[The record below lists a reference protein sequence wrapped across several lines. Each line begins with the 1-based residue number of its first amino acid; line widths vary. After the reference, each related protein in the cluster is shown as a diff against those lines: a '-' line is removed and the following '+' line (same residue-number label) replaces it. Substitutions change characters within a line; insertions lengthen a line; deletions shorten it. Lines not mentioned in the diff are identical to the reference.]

1 MIHRCIIKIVKEEV
15 TTTCTLQEDTKMEAY
30 EVIEQLKVKA
40 NVRLQDVPVKPLDNG
55 GWKVY
60 RKSLNNKREARTYC
74 KAILNDMLEYIIK
87 ETNRA
92 KVADSKGIAHKVDKG
107 DFKQYRTGVKAEW
120 SSDRMFNDS
129 WLIGQMRTALVIN
142 KLFGLFDN

>member
-1 MIHRCIIKIVKEEV
+1 MEVYEMIE
-15 TTTCTLQEDTKMEAY
+15 TLKTKAG
-30 EVIEQLKVKA
+30 A
-40 NVRLQDVPVKPLDNG
+40 RLQDVPCKPLEDG

-60 RKSLNNKREARTYC
+60 RKSLNNKHEARIYC
-74 KAILNDMLEYIIK
+74 KAILKDMLEYIVK

-107 DFKQYRTGVKAEW
+107 DVRNYRTGVKAEW
-120 SSDRMFNDS
+120 SNDRMFNDS

>member
-1 MIHRCIIKIVKEEV
+1 
-15 TTTCTLQEDTKMEAY
+15 MEAY

-40 NVRLQDVPVKPLDNG
+40 NVRLQDVPIKPLENG

-60 RKSLNNKREARTYC
+60 RKSLNNKHEARTYC
-74 KAILNDMLEYIIK
+74 KAILKDMLEYIVK
-87 ETNRA
+87 ETNMA

>member
-1 MIHRCIIKIVKEEV
+1 
-15 TTTCTLQEDTKMEAY
+15 MEAY

-40 NVRLQDVPVKPLDNG
+40 NVRLQDVPIKPLENG

-60 RKSLNNKREARTYC
+60 RKSLNNKHEARTYC
-74 KAILNDMLEYIIK
+74 KAILKDMLEYIIK
-87 ETNRA
+87 DTNRA

-120 SSDRMFNDS
+120 SNDRMFNDS
-129 WLIGQMRTALVIN
+129 WLIGQMRMALVIN

>member
-1 MIHRCIIKIVKEEV
+1 
-15 TTTCTLQEDTKMEAY
+15 MEAY

-40 NVRLQDVPVKPLDNG
+40 NVRLQDVPIKPLENG

-60 RKSLNNKREARTYC
+60 RKSLNNKHEARIYC
-74 KAILNDMLEYIIK
+74 KVILKDMLEYIVK

-120 SSDRMFNDS
+120 SGDRMFNDS